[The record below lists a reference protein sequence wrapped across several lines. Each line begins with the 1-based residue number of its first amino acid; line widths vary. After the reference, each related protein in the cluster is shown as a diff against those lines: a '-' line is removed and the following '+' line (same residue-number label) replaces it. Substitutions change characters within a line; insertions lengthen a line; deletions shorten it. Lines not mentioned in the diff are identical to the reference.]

1 MKLAIRR
8 PLGESRSPSAV
19 PLGVPLLE
27 QDCDPPAEAILLD
40 VAGQQLLH
48 RHRSRRNQKHGIDQ
62 GRGGDH
68 DERRRSPHDAQENQH
83 AR

>member
-40 VAGQQLLH
+40 VAGQQLLL
-48 RHRSRRNQKHGIDQ
+48 RHRVA
-62 GRGGDH
+62 GDL
-68 DERRRSPHDAQENQH
+68 RQVAQHSQ
-83 AR
+83 